1 MRILC
6 DKLGEG
12 KAPNSIEHGVDILRT
27 AFMKRS
33 NSLLVSTKLTF
44 NFLNVVVCEI

>member
-6 DKLGEG
+6 EKLGES

-33 NSLLVSTKLTF
+33 DTLLVINIKL
-44 NFLNVVVCEI
+44 E